1 MFGFN
6 CLLENMRAGGGD
18 GGELGGEY
26 LGHPSAKIS
35 LTHAK
40 FEKNICILAFLWT
53 EWKGY

>member
-35 LTHAK
+35 LAHAK

-53 EWKGY
+53 E